1 MDENLLES
9 EAEQIRRFAAL
20 HKVARGILA
29 KWLWLLGIVFV
40 SSFCAFLVFL
50 VWHSAKSVHRF
61 SAETKLL
68 YTPRKVEQFE
78 NMPDKQLMSVLDRN
92 SLKRKVGSVVE
103 MPLSEKECLTLDME
117 LKQGLKQS
125 SNIFSL
131 KAQSG
136 SWKGAVRKVNAY
148 AEILIQEY
156 IDYRKRDLL
165 MQRESVELRK
175 KRYQDQLAEIDSE
188 ETVTKGKTGVAAP
201 VEMLVTVNSLLSDQR
216 RNLSLLGVQVANE
229 EVKKKRL
236 EAEVGTI
243 GPAVIANAA
252 AIKRRSAEIANIDA
266 ELAKLREDY
275 TDINPKVLG
284 KLQERKVLLDA
295 YAAFLK
301 GKGIGNV
308 AIEDIDRIERSALEL
323 AEVLTKLD
331 VLAESQQSLETEITN
346 NEKRTAELTTAVSA
360 LERLKTKRAA
370 IEISVKDVD
379 EQLDALGYL
388 LAALDTDLRQIERA
402 GGAGDDNPFRG
413 KNFIF
418 SVGGAFVV
426 VLVVAFW
433 ILTLEFIFGK
443 VRDSAEMV
451 AWGDIL
457 SAGSLPKPGMMPE
470 DQEKDTLGVV
480 AMNFCNADIPKGI
493 VLVCRLPGAE
503 EQPKFR
509 EVLDWSL
516 AMAGHRPFVLNL
528 VRGADFV
535 PPEGGQSLINAVCK
549 DAHGWFPIENRYSL
563 APTELQMLQ
572 VDLATIKN
580 DHDEVFIMMPE
591 GFRQGGSFFNQLLG
605 VCESVLIIVGANATP
620 RSALAYARR
629 HALASKV
636 PMTGIVVDASARAVR
651 HDMEAS
657 K

>member
-78 NMPDKQLMSVLDRN
+78 NMSDKQLMSVLDRN

-331 VLAESQQSLETEITN
+331 VLAESQQSLETEIAN

>member
-1 MDENLLES
+1 MDESLLES

-40 SSFCAFLVFL
+40 SSFCAFSLFL

-68 YTPRKVEQFE
+68 YTPRKVEHFE
-78 NMPDKQLMSVLDRN
+78 NMSDRQLMSVLDRN
-92 SLKRKVGSVVE
+92 SLKRKVGSVVD

-165 MQRESVELRK
+165 MQRDSVERRK

-201 VEMLVTVNSLLSDQR
+201 AEALATLNTLISDQR
-216 RNLSLLGVQVANE
+216 RNLASISVDIANVE
-229 EVKKKRL
+229 MRRQKQ
-236 EAEVGTI
+236 EALVGSI
-243 GPAVIANAA
+243 GPVIIANAA
-252 AIKRRSAEIANIDA
+252 AIKRRSAEIASIDA
-266 ELAKLREDY
+266 ELSKLREDY
-275 TDINPKVLG
+275 TDINPKVMG
-284 KLQERKVLLDA
+284 KLQERKAMLDA

-331 VLAESQQSLETEITN
+331 VLAESQRSLETEIAN

-360 LERLKTKRAA
+360 LERLKTKRTA

-402 GGAGDDNPFRG
+402 GGAGDDSPLRG
-413 KNFIF
+413 RNFIF
-418 SVGGAFVV
+418 AVGGAFVI

-433 ILTLEFIFGK
+433 ILALEFIFGK
-443 VRDSAEMV
+443 VRNSAEMV

-480 AMNFCNADIPKGI
+480 AMNFCNAEIPKGI

-535 PPEGGQSLINAVCK
+535 PPEDSQSLINAVCK

-591 GFRQGGSFFNQLLG
+591 GFRQGGSFFDQLLG

>member
-50 VWHSAKSVHRF
+50 VWHSAQSVHRF

-331 VLAESQQSLETEITN
+331 VLAESQRSLETEITN

>member
-92 SLKRKVGSVVE
+92 SLKRKVGSVVD

-216 RNLSLLGVQVANE
+216 RNLSLLGVQVANA

-252 AIKRRSAEIANIDA
+252 AIKRRSAEIANIDT

-331 VLAESQQSLETEITN
+331 VLAESQRSLETEITN
-346 NEKRTAELTTAVSA
+346 NEKRAAELTAAVSA

>member
-331 VLAESQQSLETEITN
+331 VLAESQQSLETEIAN

>member
-92 SLKRKVGSVVE
+92 SLKRKVGSVVD

-252 AIKRRSAEIANIDA
+252 AIKRRSAEIANIDT

-331 VLAESQQSLETEITN
+331 VLAESQRSLETEITN
-346 NEKRTAELTTAVSA
+346 NEKRMAELTTAVSA

-535 PPEGGQSLINAVCK
+535 PPEDSQSLINAVCK